1 MNGSVANKNHRES
14 HDYDYDPLEVIT
26 YTSLMYLSL
35 ELNFFAPD
43 KTVYEGQL
51 SLACFILQTCYPR
64 PIMMYLYDDL
74 SNGDGKFA

>member
-35 ELNFFAPD
+35 ELNFMPRIKQCMKVIYQWPASYF
-43 KTVYEGQL
+43 KRVIIGQL
-51 SLACFILQTCYPR
+51 
-64 PIMMYLYDDL
+64 
-74 SNGDGKFA
+74 